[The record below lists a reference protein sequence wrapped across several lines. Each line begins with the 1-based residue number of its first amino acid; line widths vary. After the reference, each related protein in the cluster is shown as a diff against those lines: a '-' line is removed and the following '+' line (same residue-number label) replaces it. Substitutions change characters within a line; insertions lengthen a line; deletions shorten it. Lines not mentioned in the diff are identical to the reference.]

1 MRSLLKSAT
10 ALAAVC
16 AAALI
21 GPAAHAGSAQSQL
34 QVQLTILPSCTVSS
48 ANPMDFGSVGSLTGA
63 INASTSILVNCT
75 QGTQYWVAADGG
87 GTQNIAARAMTGGMG
102 APVSYQLYQD
112 AGHLQVWGNTG
123 PAVDEVPGFGVGSA
137 TPVMV
142 YGQVPPQTTPAPGS
156 YSDYVNV
163 TVNY

>member
-1 MRSLLKSAT
+1 MRSLLKTAT

-16 AAALI
+16 AAALV
-21 GPAAHAGSAQSQL
+21 GQAAHATSATSNL

-48 ANPMDFGSVGSLTGA
+48 ANPMDFGSVGTLTGA

-75 QGTQYWVAADGG
+75 QGTQYWVSADGG
-87 GTQNIAARAMTGGMG
+87 GAQSINARLMTGGMG
-102 APVSYQLYQD
+102 GSVGYQLYQD
-112 AGHLQVWGNTG
+112 QAHLQVWGNTG
-123 PAVDEVPGFGVGSA
+123 PAVDEMPGFGVGIA
-137 TPVMV
+137 TPIQV
-142 YGQVPPQTTPAPGS
+142 YGQVPAQTTPAPGS